1 MSGQLVLIV
10 QAVAQFYGF
19 LIVAYVLM
27 SWLPMRG
34 ILYDIQKVL
43 GSLVEPYLGIFRR
56 FIAPIGMVDISPI
69 VALIVLQVIVGY
81 VLVPLVRNL

>member
-10 QAVAQFYGF
+10 QAVARFYGF
-19 LIVAYVLM
+19 LIIAYVLM

-56 FIAPIGMVDISPI
+56 FIPPIGMVDISPI